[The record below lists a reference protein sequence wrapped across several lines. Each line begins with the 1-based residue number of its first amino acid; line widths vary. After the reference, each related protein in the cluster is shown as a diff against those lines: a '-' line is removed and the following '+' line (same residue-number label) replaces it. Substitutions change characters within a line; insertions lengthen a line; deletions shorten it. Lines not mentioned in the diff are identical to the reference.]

1 MSLESQILQL
11 KAKNKALDD
20 AFQDFHRVVHGTH
33 EVVSLI
39 LKEQREYYGKMEY
52 RLEQLEH
59 FAKRQDKRSDKME
72 ELLIQIVNN
81 LAGK

>member
-1 MSLESQILQL
+1 MSLESQVLQL
-11 KAKNKALDD
+11 KAKHKMLDD
-20 AFQDFHRVVHGTH
+20 AFQEFHQVVHGTQ

-59 FAKRQDKRSDKME
+59 FAKQQDKRSDKME
-72 ELLIQIVNN
+72 ELLVQIVNS
-81 LAGK
+81 LASK